1 MLPRAG
7 SAVML
12 LSLLLQSLFPKGV
25 CAITSALQK
34 GMGASSNQGY
44 AARVGVGC
52 GVLVKVPLVF
62 GAPGECFTDSLG
74 LLHLCL
80 EDVWPPVC
88 NTAGP
93 S

>member
-1 MLPRAG
+1 MARSLLGVLPRAG
-7 SAVML
+7 WAVML

-52 GVLVKVPLVF
+52 GMW
-62 GAPGECFTDSLG
+62 GAGEGALG
-74 LLHLCL
+74 IWGTRGAFH
-80 EDVWPPVC
+80 
-88 NTAGP
+88 
-93 S
+93 